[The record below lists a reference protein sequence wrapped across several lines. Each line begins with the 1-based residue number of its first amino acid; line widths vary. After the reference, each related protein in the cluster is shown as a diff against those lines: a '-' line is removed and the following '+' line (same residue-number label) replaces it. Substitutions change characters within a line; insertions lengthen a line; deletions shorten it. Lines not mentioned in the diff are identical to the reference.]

1 MREGKI
7 ASLVNDRK
15 SKTRWGYYFSFGK
28 DRFKVD
34 KSNFLKMTRRIL
46 VNGRIVY
53 DGR

>member
-7 ASLVNDRK
+7 PSFLKLIKKRH
-15 SKTRWGYYFSFGK
+15 YFSFGL

-34 KSNFLKMTRRIL
+34 KSNFLKMTSRIL